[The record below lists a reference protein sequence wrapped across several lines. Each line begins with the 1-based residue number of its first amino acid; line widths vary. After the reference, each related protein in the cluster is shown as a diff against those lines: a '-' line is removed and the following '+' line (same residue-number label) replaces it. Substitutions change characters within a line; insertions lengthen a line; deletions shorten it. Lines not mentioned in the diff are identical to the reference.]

1 MYLGDSDLLPG
12 EKLLWSGSPKRR
24 RFFEADELLLLPV
37 LVVWIAF
44 AFVGIRENAL
54 SGGLPIFFVP
64 FALIFCGAAFGRP
77 LLRYL
82 KLGRTTYLVTDQR
95 VVARTA
101 FLGAKERSEYLTEL
115 APPVVKPA
123 ADGTGTITF
132 GELSFF
138 KMVMARSGARSR
150 AQPNPPMLLVGIQDP
165 KRVRDLI
172 ATGAEAARRHR
183 TH

>member
-1 MYLGDSDLLPG
+1 MYLGDSELLSG
-12 EKLLWSGSPKRR
+12 ERLLWSGSPKRR

-44 AFVGIRENAL
+44 AFISIRENSLA
-54 SGGLPIFFVP
+54 GEFPIFFVP
-64 FALIFCGAAFGRP
+64 FALIFCFAALGRP

-82 KLGRTTYLVTDQR
+82 NLGRTTYLVTDQR
-95 VVARTA
+95 VVARTS
-101 FLGAKERSEYLTEL
+101 FLDAKERSEYLTEL
-115 APPVVKPA
+115 SPPVVRPA

-138 KMVMARSGARSR
+138 GLIMARSR
-150 AQPNPPMLLVGIQDP
+150 ARPNPPMLLVGIEDP

-183 TH
+183 AN